1 MVADYKQTDTILHV
15 EHLGVTYDDKKIIEG
30 INFTELNTV
39 REGISQGQTIA
50 IVGRSGRG
58 KSTLFRSLTGLEK
71 PTMGRVL
78 IPDFD
83 KPVHDGVQPAK
94 EVEEGDVGF
103 VNQKYT
109 LFRHKTV
116 LQTVQ
121 YAMRNS
127 KLSSSE
133 KEATINDYLDKWGLE
148 KVKNSYPVHLSGGQ
162 KQRTAIVEQLL
173 NSGYY
178 MVLDEPFSGLDVGN
192 IQSVKEA
199 FALINNS
206 HELNTIIFSTHD
218 IELAVELAD
227 SLYVLGYPKDQNGKE
242 IPVGT
247 ILKHFDL
254 KQLGLSWSTQFST
267 AHLDLCHQIKSIMLD
282 S

>member
-1 MVADYKQTDTILHV
+1 MTLTYKKTNTILHV
-15 EHLGVTYDDKKIIEG
+15 ENVGVTYDDKKIIEN

-39 REGISQGQTIA
+39 REGLNQGQTIA
-50 IVGRSGRG
+50 VVGRSGRG
-58 KSTLFRSLTGLEK
+58 KSTFFRTLTGLEK
-71 PTMGRVL
+71 PTTGRIL
-78 IPDFD
+78 IPDLN
-83 KPVHDGVQPAK
+83 KPIHDGVQPAK
-94 EVEEGDVGF
+94 EVVEGDVGF

-109 LFRHKTV
+109 LFRHKTIM
-116 LQTVQ
+116 QTLQ

-127 KLSSSE
+127 KLSSSQ
-133 KEATINDYLDKWGLE
+133 KEATINEYLINWGLDK
-148 KVKNSYPVHLSGGQ
+148 VRNQYPVHLSGGQ
-162 KQRTAIVEQLL
+162 RQRTAIVEQLL

-199 FALINNS
+199 FSLINNS
-206 HELNTIIFSTHD
+206 NELNTIIFSTHD

-227 SLYVLGYPKDQNGKE
+227 SLYVLGYPKDENGNE
-242 IPVGT
+242 IQVGT

-254 KQLGLSWSTQFST
+254 KEMGLAWRSEFSKE
-267 AHLDLCHQIKSIMLD
+267 HLDLCHLIKQVMLN